1 MGFNKNVVA
10 KVRNEYSEKY
20 RRAQLDADYKRDLL
34 HTKIAGLAKLD
45 RELSFTG
52 IRIMEA
58 TMAGGADI
66 EEKINKIKKNNDK
79 LLAERATLLKAYG
92 YPEDYT
98 DVHYECDK
106 CGDTGFVD
114 SAMCDCMKK
123 ALVMASYE
131 SSGLG
136 NLMKSQSFENFS
148 LDYYLQSPTVYG
160 NMKYAYEK
168 VKSFAHN
175 FNNDTYMNFLFI
187 GGTGLGKTHLSTA
200 VAKTVIDR
208 HFDVLYVTA
217 AGMIGDFEYRRFGNS
232 AIEGD
237 AGDTSRYYSADLLI
251 IDDLGTEINNQF
263 TVSCIYDIINSR
275 IISRKSTII
284 STNLT
289 NEEISKRYWDRIT
302 SRVFGEY
309 VPLIFGG
316 TDIRRQ
322 KIARPRARQDKK

>member
-20 RRAQLDADYKRDLL
+20 RRAQLEADSRRALL
-34 HTKIAGLAKLD
+34 HAKVEGLARLD

-52 IRIMEA
+52 FRIMEA

-66 EEKINKIKKNNDK
+66 EKRIDAIKRGNES
-79 LLAERATLLKAYG
+79 LLSQRAALLKAYG

-106 CGDTGFVD
+106 CGDSGFVD
-114 SAMCDCMKK
+114 TKMCECMKR

-131 SSGLG
+131 SSGLAT
-136 NLMKSQSFENFS
+136 LMKSQSFDNFS

-160 NMKYAYEK
+160 NMKYAFEK
-168 VKSFAHN
+168 VKAFAN
-175 FNNDTYMNFLFI
+175 GFNENTYMNFLFI

-251 IDDLGTEINNQF
+251 IDDLGTEISNQF

-289 NEEISKRYWDRIT
+289 NEEISTRYWDRIT

-309 VPLIFGG
+309 VPLVFGG

-322 KIARPRARQDKK
+322 KIARPKAKQDKK